1 MRKIVCLA
9 TSPWYPIPTRKQQV
23 MSRIPDAEILYF
35 DPSVTYLAPLKDKA
49 ARPGLSNYK
58 KEGVHPQENITVYSL
73 PPVLPFFYKF
83 RWINKLN
90 QRRMARFVR
99 RKMREHGFTDVLLWV
114 YSPVTAD
121 LVDLVP
127 HKGLVYDCVDRH
139 SAYGG
144 LMDPAL
150 VDRMELELAGKTD
163 RTFATADALAE
174 RLRAVQPNTVMI
186 PNGANFERF
195 VQAAQPQPVPED
207 LRDIPHP
214 IFGFVGALQSCIEY
228 DYLEAA
234 AKARPDWSFVLI
246 GKEKPGV
253 DLTALHAMPNVHF
266 LGLKPNE
273 QLPQYLAH
281 FDACLNLFA
290 KSDLSKDVSPL
301 KFYEYLATGRPIVST
316 RQPDQILQYAPLIKI
331 ADSPEEF
338 IAACEASLTDTAP
351 ERTKARIEAGRACSW
366 DSRVA
371 QMCEILQEQGIL

>member
-174 RLRAVQPNTVMI
+174 EVDYSDVDMVVLPGGIPGTPNLAANKTVTDTC
-186 PNGANFERF
+186 
-195 VQAAQPQPVPED
+195 AA
-207 LRDIPHP
+207 
-214 IFGFVGALQSCIEY
+214 F
-228 DYLEAA
+228 
-234 AKARPDWSFVLI
+234 AKA
-246 GKEKPGV
+246 GKKVAAICAAPSI
-253 DLTALHAMPNVHF
+253 LAS
-266 LGLKPNE
+266 LGLLEGKNATAHAGFQD
-273 QLPQYLAH
+273 QLAGAVVHDEEIVVDGNITTSYGLGGAIPFALELVRQLAGPAEA
-281 FDACLNLFA
+281 DRIQNA
-290 KSDLSKDVSPL
+290 
-301 KFYEYLATGRPIVST
+301 
-316 RQPDQILQYAPLIKI
+316 I
-331 ADSPEEF
+331 AY
-338 IAACEASLTDTAP
+338 
-351 ERTKARIEAGRACSW
+351 RH
-366 DSRVA
+366 
-371 QMCEILQEQGIL
+371 